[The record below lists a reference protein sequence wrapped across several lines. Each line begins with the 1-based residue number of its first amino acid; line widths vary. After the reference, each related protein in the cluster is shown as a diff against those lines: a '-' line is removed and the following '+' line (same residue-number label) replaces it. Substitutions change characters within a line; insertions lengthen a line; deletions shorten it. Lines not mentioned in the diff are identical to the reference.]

1 MPRSPIF
8 SIFANKREYD
18 YEFHYPPETILLS
31 EFLYEAI
38 YQPDALHPV
47 PRTILQ
53 HPSLWKYIE
62 EFGTREGDLCVV
74 AEIDKVVVGA
84 VWTRLI
90 HSYGFVDNK
99 TPELSISLYPQ
110 YRNQGIGTKLIYGI
124 FEELSRAGY
133 RSVSLSVSKQNP
145 AVRMYLRIGFAIVQ
159 ENDADYIMV
168 HPLASKC

>member
-1 MPRSPIF
+1 MIMNLIIRPIRL
-8 SIFANKREYD
+8 N
-18 YEFHYPPETILLS
+18 ETILLS

-53 HPSLWKYIE
+53 HPSLWKYVE
-62 EFGTREGDLCVV
+62 GFGTREGDLCVV

-84 VWTRLI
+84 AWTRLI

-124 FEELSRAGY
+124 FEELSHAGY

>member
-1 MPRSPIF
+1 MNLIIRPIRP
-8 SIFANKREYD
+8 N
-18 YEFHYPPETILLS
+18 ETILLS

-53 HPSLWKYIE
+53 HPSL
-62 EFGTREGDLCVV
+62 TREGDLCVV

-124 FEELSRAGY
+124 FEELSHAGY

>member
-1 MPRSPIF
+1 M
-8 SIFANKREYD
+8 
-18 YEFHYPPETILLS
+18 
-31 EFLYEAI
+31 
-38 YQPDALHPV
+38 
-47 PRTILQ
+47 
-53 HPSLWKYIE
+53 
-62 EFGTREGDLCVV
+62 

-84 VWTRLI
+84 AWTRLI

-124 FEELSRAGY
+124 FEELSHAGY
-133 RSVSLSVSKQNP
+133 QSVSLSVSKQNP

>member
-1 MPRSPIF
+1 MNLIIRPIRL
-8 SIFANKREYD
+8 N
-18 YEFHYPPETILLS
+18 ETILLS

-74 AEIDKVVVGA
+74 AETREGDLCVVAEIDKVVVGA
-84 VWTRLI
+84 AWTRLI

-124 FEELSRAGY
+124 FEELSHAGY

>member
-1 MPRSPIF
+1 MIMNFIIRPIRL
-8 SIFANKREYD
+8 N
-18 YEFHYPPETILLS
+18 ETILLS

-124 FEELSRAGY
+124 FEELSHAGY